1 MTVEQPKSSL
11 APGVVLLARWDGI
24 SRSGD
29 GVGGYYERANLAPV
43 EVGKRGAVLPK
54 FVVLDLQTRGLLR
67 HYNASEGDIL
77 RMLLTHVDASGFAIF
92 AIVGCE
98 PAEVREAYLARS
110 TASVETPQPHL
121 VRGKGGH
128 KPYVREAGRR
138 VAREMF
144 VSFEADDE
152 SDVQNAAD
160 EFATR
165 PHDGDDADL
174 GG

>member
-1 MTVEQPKSSL
+1 MAAGESKGAVV
-11 APGVVLLARWDGI
+11 PGVVLLARWNGI

-29 GVGGYYERANLAPV
+29 GVGGYYERANLESV
-43 EVGKRGAVLPK
+43 ELGRKAAVLPK

-67 HYNASEGDIL
+67 HYGATEGDIL
-77 RMLLTHVDASGFAIF
+77 QMLLTHVDASGFAMF

-121 VRGKGGH
+121 TRPA
-128 KPYVREAGRR
+128 PYVREAGRR

-144 VSFEADDE
+144 VSFAADED
-152 SDVQNAAD
+152 SSVQQAAD
-160 EFATR
+160 EFAAR
-165 PHDGDDADL
+165 SRDSGDSDL